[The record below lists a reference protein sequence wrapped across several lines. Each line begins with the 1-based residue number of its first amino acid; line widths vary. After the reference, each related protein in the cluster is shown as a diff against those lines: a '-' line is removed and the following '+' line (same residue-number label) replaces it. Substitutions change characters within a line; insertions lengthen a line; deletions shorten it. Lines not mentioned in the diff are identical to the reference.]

1 MNDNERN
8 DADMNYNLHNV
19 YVSRGIGL
27 LNRHTPPQDN
37 ESSNLNEMNMS
48 VDNGDIN
55 GDYCYM
61 NDSTI
66 SESKK
71 QNYIDQTKK
80 IDEISTNRY
89 LMKDNGLTDGVSI
102 DNMLPASALNQCV
115 NMEYNNGHHKL
126 WRNCNI

>member
-71 QNYIDQTKK
+71 QNYIDHTKK

-126 WRNCNI
+126 RRNCNI